1 MSNKKLNILK
11 IDSSSRQ
18 ETSVSRQLSKRV
30 AARLLA
36 ENPNA
41 EVVSRNVTS
50 GLSPVSEDWITA
62 NFTPADDR
70 SDDQKNILSLS
81 DELVSELKQA
91 DIILIGLPIYNFG
104 IPASLKAWV
113 DLIARVGA
121 TFSYTEQGP
130 QGLLSGKRVIVSVAS
145 GGVPVGSPVDFA
157 TTFLTHILGFIGITD
172 VTYILA
178 TGLAMDAESTISDAE
193 QQIDVLQL
201 DKAA

>member
-18 ETSVSRQLSKRV
+18 ETSVSRQLSQRV

-81 DELVSELKQA
+81 DELVPELKQA

-172 VTYILA
+172 VTYISA
-178 TGLAMDAESTISDAE
+178 TGLAMDAESTISNAE

>member
-172 VTYILA
+172 VTYISA
-178 TGLAMDAESTISDAE
+178 TGLAMDAESTISNAE

>member
-41 EVVSRNVTS
+41 DVVSRNVTS
-50 GLSPVSEDWITA
+50 GLFPVTEDWITA

-104 IPASLKAWV
+104 VPASLKAWV
-113 DLIARVGA
+113 DLIARVGE

-130 QGLLSGKRVIVSVAS
+130 QGLLIGKRVIVSVAS
-145 GGVPVGSPVDFA
+145 GGVPIGSPVDFA

-172 VTYILA
+172 VTYISA
-178 TGLAMDAESTISDAE
+178 TGLVMDAESIISDAE

>member
-18 ETSVSRQLSKRV
+18 ENSVSRQLTKRV
-30 AARLLA
+30 AARLVA

-41 EVVSRNVTS
+41 EVVSRNVEN

-70 SDDQKNILSLS
+70 SDEQLETLSLS
-81 DELVSELKQA
+81 GKLVAELKHA

-104 IPASLKAWV
+104 VPASLKAWI
-113 DLIARVGA
+113 DLIARVGE
-121 TFSYTEQGP
+121 TFVYSEQGP
-130 QGLLSGKRVIVSVAS
+130 QGLLNGKRVIVSVAS

-157 TTFLTHILGFIGITD
+157 TNYLTHVLGFIGITD
-172 VTYILA
+172 VTYVSA
-178 TGLAMDAESTISDAE
+178 TGLAMDAEAAISSAE
-193 QQIDVLQL
+193 HQIDILPL
-201 DKAA
+201 NKAA